1 MTPTNDLRDTI
12 QRLRQEKYPDLP
24 EDLVAEI
31 IATEEDCPENRQEA
45 IRRIRELIE
54 AHLNTT
60 GE

>member
-24 EDLVAEI
+24 ENLVAEI
-31 IATEEDCPENRQEA
+31 IATEEDCQENRQEA

-54 AHLNTT
+54 AHLNAT